1 MASLAEQLL
10 LRAAVT
16 GTSPP
21 PDQVVREK
29 CPLLWGLLTQD
40 FYRDGTIRVLPTL
53 KVERTVGAYLVILQD
68 HASHQQVSCE
78 VTQLADLAKA
88 LEAVLRQGGDAFRP
102 YKSQKVKDISKRV
115 KPKNP

>member
-40 FYRDGTIRVLPTL
+40 FYRDG
-53 KVERTVGAYLVILQD
+53 
-68 HASHQQVSCE
+68 
-78 VTQLADLAKA
+78 
-88 LEAVLRQGGDAFRP
+88 VLRSAAGELGHRAGQVAGR
-102 YKSQKVKDISKRV
+102 
-115 KPKNP
+115 